1 MPNDLTENTAIPMA
15 MITADVDSN
24 DARLIVALIKMLANK
39 KQGTATAEQMSTI
52 ETVEHLVGMGNP
64 EQITHAN

>member
-1 MPNDLTENTAIPMA
+1 MPNDLTENNAIGMA
-15 MITADVDSN
+15 MLIADVDSD
-24 DARLIVALIKMLANK
+24 DARLIVALIQMLSNK

>member
-15 MITADVDSN
+15 MITADVDSD
-24 DARLIVALIKMLANK
+24 DARLKVALIKMLANK
-39 KQGTATAEQMSTI
+39 KQGTATAEQMSTL

-64 EQITHAN
+64 EQITNAN

>member
-15 MITADVDSN
+15 MITADVDSD
-24 DARLIVALIKMLANK
+24 DARLIVALIQMLANM
-39 KQGTATAEQMSTI
+39 KQGTATAEEMSTL
-52 ETVEHLVGMGNP
+52 ETIEHLVGVGNP

>member
-15 MITADVDSN
+15 MITADVDSD
-24 DARLIVALIKMLANK
+24 DARLIVALIQMLANK
-39 KQGTATAEQMSTI
+39 KQGTATAEQMSTL

-64 EQITHAN
+64 EQITNAN

>member
-1 MPNDLTENTAIPMA
+1 MPNDLTENNAIPMA
-15 MITADVDSN
+15 MIMADVDSN
-24 DARLIVALIKMLANK
+24 GTRLIVALIQMLSNK

>member
-15 MITADVDSN
+15 MITADVDSD

-39 KQGTATAEQMSTI
+39 KQGTATAEQMSTL

>member
-24 DARLIVALIKMLANK
+24 GTRLIVALIKMLANK
-39 KQGTATAEQMSTI
+39 KQGTATAEQMSTL

-64 EQITHAN
+64 EQITNAN

>member
-15 MITADVDSN
+15 MITADVDSD

-39 KQGTATAEQMSTI
+39 KQGTATAEQMSTL

-64 EQITHAN
+64 EQITNAN

>member
-1 MPNDLTENTAIPMA
+1 MPNDLTENNAIPMA
-15 MITADVDSN
+15 MIMADVDSN
-24 DARLIVALIKMLANK
+24 GTRLIVALIQMLANK

-52 ETVEHLVGMGNP
+52 ETVEHLVGVGNP

>member
-15 MITADVDSN
+15 MIMADVDSN
-24 DARLIVALIKMLANK
+24 GTRLIVALIQMLANM
-39 KQGTATAEQMSTI
+39 KQGTATAEEMSTL
-52 ETVEHLVGMGNP
+52 ETVEHLVGVGNP

>member
-15 MITADVDSN
+15 MITADVDSD

-52 ETVEHLVGMGNP
+52 ETVEHLVGVGNP

>member
-15 MITADVDSN
+15 MIMADVDSN
-24 DARLIVALIKMLANK
+24 GTRLIVALIQMLANM
-39 KQGTATAEQMSTI
+39 KQGTATAEEMSTL
-52 ETVEHLVGMGNP
+52 ETIEHLVGVGNP

>member
-39 KQGTATAEQMSTI
+39 KQGTATAEQMSTL

-64 EQITHAN
+64 EQITNAN

>member
-15 MITADVDSN
+15 MITADVDSD
-24 DARLIVALIKMLANK
+24 DARLIVALIQMLANK

-52 ETVEHLVGMGNP
+52 ETVEHLVGVGNP

>member
-1 MPNDLTENTAIPMA
+1 MPNDLTENNAIGMA
-15 MITADVDSN
+15 MLIADVDSD
-24 DARLIVALIKMLANK
+24 DARLIVALIQMLSNK

-52 ETVEHLVGMGNP
+52 ETVEHLVGVGNP

>member
-15 MITADVDSN
+15 MRTADVDSD

-39 KQGTATAEQMSTI
+39 KQGTATAEQMSTL

-64 EQITHAN
+64 EQITNAN